1 MYFLYCFRVRQLT
14 IEEATVTVFLHDL
27 YASVPGELAKP
38 VAGVND
44 RIFQDLRIP
53 QYKDGVC
60 NTNYDCCISYFRE
73 LNKLLTGNEKL
84 NQPSKRYFW
93 MERKGKTESDEAKR
107 RSKPFK
113 LKKCKVC

>member
-1 MYFLYCFRVRQLT
+1 MYFLYCFGVRQLT

-27 YASVPGELAKP
+27 YAGVPGELAEP

-60 NTNYDCCISYFRE
+60 NSNYDCCISYFRE
-73 LNKLLTGNEKL
+73 LNKLLIRNEKL
-84 NQPSKRYFW
+84 NQPNKRYFW
-93 MERKGKTESDEAKR
+93 KQRKGKKS
-107 RSKPFK
+107 RSQ
-113 LKKCKVC
+113 KKK